1 MCVAPLLS
9 WTGDSGNKVDGN
21 SHGTQY
27 LLHLGPHCCSL
38 PLTPMGQSGA
48 TKFHLSLME
57 EDWVREHGEKLDIC
71 MFVRTEGM
79 HPQVQSQ
86 SHCKPF
92 LIIFERSRWS
102 GQVPRKKKKENASP
116 VFESSKED
124 PRNRR
129 PLSFTSTSGKLME
142 QTLLET
148 ISRHSGSTVCLERC
162 LGVISVDLWGGNNS
176 SLNWQTSI
184 MKWLTWWVRRYP
196 WKLFMLPLASLLHR
210 RAPIMSLLTNWW
222 GPGGHHADQEPAM

>member
-38 PLTPMGQSGA
+38 PLTPMGQSGV

-102 GQVPRKKKKENASP
+102 GQVPRKKKKKMLLLSLRAVRRIQGTAGHSASP
-116 VFESSKED
+116 PLLGSWWNKHYW
-124 PRNRR
+124 R
-129 PLSFTSTSGKLME
+129 PFPDI
-142 QTLLET
+142 LE
-148 ISRHSGSTVCLERC
+148 VQYVWK
-162 LGVISVDLWGGNNS
+162 GVW
-176 SLNWQTSI
+176 
-184 MKWLTWWVRRYP
+184 
-196 WKLFMLPLASLLHR
+196 
-210 RAPIMSLLTNWW
+210 
-222 GPGGHHADQEPAM
+222 E